1 MSREDVVQANYWQ
14 GALTRA
20 EAQKVFD
27 EFAQGITNMAQEQI
41 QMKAV
46 ISCIMQ
52 KFNITPEE
60 VSAWVTAQVSKMK
73 AEDLTKAQEMQTAL
87 ETPKQVTL
95 E

>member
-1 MSREDVVQANYWQ
+1 MNEDKVQAQYWMGSISRRECQ
-14 GALTRA
+14 S
-20 EAQKVFD
+20 VFD

-41 QMKAV
+41 QMKTV

-52 KFNITPEE
+52 KFSITPEE

-73 AEDLTKAQEMQTAL
+73 AEDLTKAQEMLTAL

-95 E
+95 G